1 MHSEGWTPY
10 QLSYHLVC
18 SLLLRLPH
26 PSLGNWIA
34 SVGALNEPLVW
45 VSVNCHIHVVIKQP
59 LRQMY
64 TYANITW
71 QTLTHCGVV
80 GDGST
85 ENNLSEDGFWT
96 VIGILCRKGPVV
108 RRNSNCW
115 WESQMLGIPRL
126 SRAVSIRHHRRL
138 INAFDERWSL
148 LSRHSHRARNEDN
161 GPFSPS
167 FAFYLSLS
175 FFNGLFGVGSMAIR
189 ASVLQLRLRLDA

>member
-45 VSVNCHIHVVIKQP
+45 VSVNCHTHVVIKQP
-59 LRQMY
+59 LRQTY

-138 INAFDERWSL
+138 INAFDECWSL
-148 LSRHSHRARNEDN
+148 LSI
-161 GPFSPS
+161 SPQS
-167 FAFYLSLS
+167 QSTQRGQWTFLSLLCFLSLPLFLQRIVWCWKHGHQS
-175 FFNGLFGVGSMAIR
+175 F
-189 ASVLQLRLRLDA
+189 SVAA

>member
-1 MHSEGWTPY
+1 
-10 QLSYHLVC
+10 
-18 SLLLRLPH
+18 
-26 PSLGNWIA
+26 
-34 SVGALNEPLVW
+34 
-45 VSVNCHIHVVIKQP
+45 
-59 LRQMY
+59 
-64 TYANITW
+64 
-71 QTLTHCGVV
+71 
-80 GDGST
+80 
-85 ENNLSEDGFWT
+85 
-96 VIGILCRKGPVV
+96 
-108 RRNSNCW
+108 
-115 WESQMLGIPRL
+115 MLGIPRL